1 MATGGG
7 GDEANAAVDEQQDET
22 SDEIMESHKNED
34 GDK

>member
-1 MATGGG
+1 MYISFS
-7 GDEANAAVDEQQDET
+7 VDEQQDET

>member
-7 GDEANAAVDEQQDET
+7 GDEANAAVDEQQDE
-22 SDEIMESHKNED
+22 IMESHKNED